1 MEAICYIAR
10 QLSHT
15 PTISID
21 HILGNLLS
29 IQAWRRRQASLPLG
43 SRALPFYVLG
53 PYLSVFGNCC
63 IFCHYCH
70 LSMDSYSWLPSIGGC
85 AYLHIVS
92 NMKSLC
98 PTPNRL
104 EQLLNSYGTTICD
117 PTYPYL
123 WLYGPHGSPT
133 IIS

>member
-1 MEAICYIAR
+1 VEVICYVAR

-15 PTISID
+15 PTISF
-21 HILGNLLS
+21 HHVLGNLLS
-29 IQAWRRRQASLPLG
+29 IQAWRRRQLSLPLG
-43 SRALPFYVLG
+43 SRALQFYALC

-63 IFCHYCH
+63 IFRHYCH
-70 LSMDSYSWLPSIGGC
+70 LSMNSYLWLPTIGGC
-85 AYLHIVS
+85 AYVHIVS

-98 PTPNRL
+98 STPNWL
-104 EQLLNSYGTTICD
+104 EQLLNFYGTTICD

-123 WLYGPHGSPT
+123 WSYALHGSPA